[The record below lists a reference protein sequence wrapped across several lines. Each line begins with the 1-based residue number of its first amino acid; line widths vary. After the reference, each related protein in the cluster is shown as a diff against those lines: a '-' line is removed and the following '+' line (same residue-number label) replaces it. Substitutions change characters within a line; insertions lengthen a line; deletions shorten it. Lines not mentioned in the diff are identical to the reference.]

1 MKRDV
6 VLYLKDILSA
16 INNIETFLKGVN
28 KNNFIK
34 NIEKQSAIVK
44 QLEIIGEAV
53 KNIPKDLREKHLDI
67 PWKDIAGFKDISTHT
82 YFRLNLNMV
91 WRIIEEDIPDLKE
104 KIEKIKEDLEK
115 EFKNKKT
122 NKK

>member
-67 PWKDIAGFKDISTHT
+67 PWKDIASFKGISTHT